1 MIPDFTSTGLLPPGV
16 YETTW
21 TELSARFGGSLR
33 RKGILQGLRQAALA
47 LKRAGCRRLWID
59 GSFVTNERMPS
70 DWDGCWDSIGVDP
83 EQLDSVLKD
92 LSPAGRRRMKT
103 KYMTDLFP
111 ASIIEQRSGLLF
123 VNYFQVDKA
132 TSEPKGILL
141 LDLVV
146 WTP

>member
-1 MIPDFTSTGLLPPGV
+1 
-16 YETTW
+16 
-21 TELSARFGGSLR
+21 
-33 RKGILQGLRQAALA
+33 
-47 LKRAGCRRLWID
+47 
-59 GSFVTNERMPS
+59 MPS